1 MNDFFFVLWPS
12 CFIHPQ
18 IRTVWVPSQKA
29 CVVTNIEK
37 CKTSLI
43 VLFSADT
50 ILLLIMLAGLLR
62 LRRRG
67 TGTLDLGR
75 LLWKQV

>member
-1 MNDFFFVLWPS
+1 MPL
-12 CFIHPQ
+12 
-18 IRTVWVPSQKA
+18 QKA

-50 ILLLIMLAGLLR
+50 VLLLIMLAGLLR
-62 LRRRG
+62 LRTDGAG
-67 TGTLDLGR
+67 TFDLGR